1 MRDEA
6 HIGEIEPTA
15 VTNKEIRDKS
25 PVDEIGSIVVN
36 DTKTVDKAHVDEI
49 ESIVVNNKKIR
60 DEAPVDEVEDTV
72 VNDNQIM
79 QSNLI
84 AELQLQIANITDQN
98 KLLQKE
104 KDDLR
109 SDLRLEAAAYEAR
122 KVEVENTLETEKK
135 KMKEEKSS
143 LEERINDI
151 VKEKKGLEENMIES
165 RFSFQKE
172 MEDQKSLTRR
182 MKNELDIKI
191 QILTEEN
198 HQLEE
203 VVSKSNEQLINL
215 QHQNRV
221 IKKKSDIITE
231 ENNELKATIN
241 DLQRRYDEEKAN
253 SKSSKLESKKTIS
266 DLKDQVATHTGQIEE
281 LHKNLKN
288 ESSQHEKKHAKMK
301 AKFELEIFEL
311 STQNHVVLF

>member
-1 MRDEA
+1 
-6 HIGEIEPTA
+6 
-15 VTNKEIRDKS
+15 
-25 PVDEIGSIVVN
+25 
-36 DTKTVDKAHVDEI
+36 
-49 ESIVVNNKKIR
+49 
-60 DEAPVDEVEDTV
+60 
-72 VNDNQIM
+72 
-79 QSNLI
+79 
-84 AELQLQIANITDQN
+84 
-98 KLLQKE
+98 
-104 KDDLR
+104 
-109 SDLRLEAAAYEAR
+109 
-122 KVEVENTLETEKK
+122 
-135 KMKEEKSS
+135 
-143 LEERINDI
+143 
-151 VKEKKGLEENMIES
+151 
-165 RFSFQKE
+165 

-221 IKKKSDIITE
+221 IKKKFDIITE
-231 ENNELKATIN
+231 ENKELKATIN